1 MLIKLCLFLMLKRI
15 NKDYLNE
22 YLRNILVDTAKF
34 TTMTNEVFDVSSL
47 DSANIKIYNDKYNIK
62 LLLKKD
68 YYFV

>member
-1 MLIKLCLFLMLKRI
+1 M
-15 NKDYLNE
+15 NE

-62 LLLKKD
+62 LLIEKD

>member
-1 MLIKLCLFLMLKRI
+1 MLKRI